1 MNGLVSGFPELRLV
15 PLLRR
20 LIEGQVDFVVI
31 GGVAVALQGYGR
43 ATKDLD
49 ITYATNAANL
59 EALGAVL
66 LAASA
71 RPRGIAEE
79 APFIPDARTLNHTQI
94 LTLDTIDGGLD
105 LLVDP
110 SGAPPYETLRRRSD
124 VVDYEGLSVR
134 VVALD
139 DLLSMKRAANRPLD
153 MVDVEALEAARHM
166 ARRNRRRERR

>member
-1 MNGLVSGFPELRLV
+1 VNGFPELYLV

-43 ATKDLD
+43 STKDLD
-49 ITYATNAANL
+49 ITYATGAANL

-66 LAASA
+66 IAAGA
-71 RPRGIAEE
+71 RLRGIAEE
-79 APFIPDARTLNHTQI
+79 VPFTPDARTLGHTQI
-94 LTLDTIDGGLD
+94 LTLDTTDGGLD

-110 SGAPPYETLRRRSD
+110 SGAPPYETLRRRSEI
-124 VVDYEGLSVR
+124 VDYEGLSVR

-139 DLLSMKRAANRPLD
+139 DLLSMKRAAHRPQDL
-153 MVDVEALEAARHM
+153 VDVEALEAARHM
-166 ARRNRRRERR
+166 ARRNRRRER